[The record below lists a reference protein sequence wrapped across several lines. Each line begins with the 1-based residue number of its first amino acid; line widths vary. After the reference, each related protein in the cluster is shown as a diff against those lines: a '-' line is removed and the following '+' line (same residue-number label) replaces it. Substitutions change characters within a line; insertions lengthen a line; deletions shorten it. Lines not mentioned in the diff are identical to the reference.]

1 MLSEVD
7 RTNFD
12 TLQRASRRG
21 DVLLMECQLVAT
33 GQTVPVLCAVSA
45 GAGETVELV
54 PFAMLFSGNPYE
66 QVSPPRG
73 EGPGFYDQAEIWKV
87 GG

>member
-7 RTNFD
+7 RANFD
-12 TLQRASRRG
+12 TLQRASRCG
-21 DVLLMECQLVAT
+21 DVLLMECQHVAT
-33 GQTVPVLCAVSA
+33 GQPVPVLCAVNPA
-45 GAGETVELV
+45 TDNTLQLV
-54 PFAMLFSGNPYE
+54 PFALLLTGNPYE

-73 EGPGFYDQAEIWKV
+73 EGPGFNNQAEVWKI

>member
-1 MLSEVD
+1 MLSDID

-21 DVLLMECQLVAT
+21 EVLLMECQLVAT
-33 GQTVPVLCAVSA
+33 GQPVPVLCAVNASA
-45 GAGETVELV
+45 DQTLELV
-54 PFAMLFSGNPYE
+54 PFAMLFSGDPYE

-73 EGPGFYDQAEIWKV
+73 EGPGFYLPTEGWKV

>member
-1 MLSEVD
+1 MLSDTD
-7 RTNFD
+7 RANFD

-33 GQTVPVLCAVSA
+33 GQPVPVLCAVNP
-45 GAGETVELV
+45 GADNDLELV

-73 EGPGFYDQAEIWKV
+73 EGPGFYDQAEVWKV
-87 GG
+87 SG

>member
-21 DVLLMECQLVAT
+21 DVLLMECHNAAT
-33 GQTVPVLCAVSA
+33 GQPVPVLCAVNPGKDNS
-45 GAGETVELV
+45 VELV
-54 PFAMLFSGNPYE
+54 PFAMLLTGNPYE
-66 QVSPPRG
+66 QLSPPCG
-73 EGPGFYDQAEIWKV
+73 EQAGTEGWKLDS
-87 GG
+87 

>member
-1 MLSEVD
+1 MLSDVD

-21 DVLLMECQLVAT
+21 DVLLMECQLVTT
-33 GQTVPVLCAVSA
+33 GQLVPVLCAVNSDA
-45 GAGETVELV
+45 DRNLQLV
-54 PFAMLFSGNPYE
+54 PFAMLFTGNPYE

-73 EGPGFYDQAEIWKV
+73 EGPDFYDQAEVWKV
-87 GG
+87 GN

>member
-7 RTNFD
+7 RANFD

-21 DVLLMECQLVAT
+21 DVLLMECQQVAT
-33 GQTVPVLCAVSA
+33 GEPAPVLCAVNP
-45 GAGETVELV
+45 GTDNTLQLV
-54 PFAMLFSGNPYE
+54 PFAMLLTGNPYE

-73 EGPGFYDQAEIWKV
+73 EGPGFYLPGEVWKF
-87 GG
+87 GC